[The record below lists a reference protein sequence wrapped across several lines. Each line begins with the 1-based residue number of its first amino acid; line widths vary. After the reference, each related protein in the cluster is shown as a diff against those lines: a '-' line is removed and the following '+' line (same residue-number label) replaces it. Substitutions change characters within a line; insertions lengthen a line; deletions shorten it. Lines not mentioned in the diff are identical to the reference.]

1 MAEREEVL
9 TKQAR
14 DAVSRLHQ
22 MELELSRARGDS
34 MRGEGELAAMR
45 GEMSLD
51 ESASNTG
58 PAYLQL
64 MEAIESQ
71 LDG

>member
-1 MAEREEVL
+1 MPEALDLVVNAVIADN
-9 TKQAR
+9 AR
-14 DAVSRLHQ
+14 R
-22 MELELSRARGDS
+22 
-34 MRGEGELAAMR
+34 AMR
-45 GEMSLD
+45 GEMSLE

>member
-1 MAEREEVL
+1 
-9 TKQAR
+9 
-14 DAVSRLHQ
+14 
-22 MELELSRARGDS
+22 
-34 MRGEGELAAMR
+34 MR

-51 ESASNTG
+51 DNASGSG